1 MEQRDCQRS
10 GLSDRLAAREKKRG
24 RRPSTSTRNTMDVLK
39 SFDVIIAF
47 VTILTICSLFVM
59 IAVQMVSAALS
70 LRGKNLANA
79 LAQTFQTVAPELK
92 EKAHQLAQAILSD
105 PLLSDSMWKDRHH
118 DSTCDWVQTKQ
129 WSAFWPHLD
138 AMKLANAI
146 RPEEVLAALK
156 KLADLK
162 APVEGANAAQTVDAR
177 QQLLA
182 NAASQLLGAIGL
194 PDTVA
199 KDKLSAVLTIVDTVG
214 DDGLKNALTN
224 AVSNASGKLVSVIH
238 TVDERLTGW
247 LNAAQ
252 DRSQHWFQTQTRN
265 ITIAASI
272 ALAFVCQIDAVELF
286 RFVSTDANAR
296 KALVDASA
304 KIVAESG
311 DALDDQGGL
320 PSRVAA
326 AWNQS
331 HADAVIAVNPAWKN
345 VSEVQAAVQAAVQN
359 EIGVTAKGDAAKVQA
374 AMNAYAELEKATVK
388 AYFDDKVDRLT
399 DLQSTLGA
407 TGFDLFP
414 QGGRR
419 WDSQATGC
427 PVFEW
432 AYWKHFPGMLLF
444 AGLLSLGAPYWFN
457 LLKNMASLRPALAKL
472 IGDES
477 KTPPPAS

>member
-1 MEQRDCQRS
+1 
-10 GLSDRLAAREKKRG
+10 
-24 RRPSTSTRNTMDVLK
+24 MDVLK

-47 VTILTICSLFVM
+47 VTIVTICSLFVM

-70 LRGKNLANA
+70 LRGKNMANA
-79 LAQTFQTVAPELK
+79 LSQTFQTVAPELK

-105 PLLSDSMWKDRHH
+105 PLLSDSMWKDKHF
-118 DSTCDWVQTKQ
+118 DSTCDSAKKKQ
-129 WSAFWPHLD
+129 WSAWLPSFS
-138 AMKLANAI
+138 AVKLATAI

-156 KLADLK
+156 KLADLQ
-162 APVEGANAAQTVDAR
+162 APTAVANAWDAQQKTLSDA
-177 QQLLA
+177 A
-182 NAASQLLGAIGL
+182 IQLLGAIGL
-194 PDTVA
+194 PDAVA
-199 KDKLSAVLTIVDTVG
+199 KDKMSAILTIVDTVG

-224 AVSNASGKLVSVIH
+224 AVGDASGKVVSVIH
-238 TVDERLTGW
+238 TVEDRLTNW

-252 DRSQHWFQTQTRN
+252 DRAQHWFQTQTRN

-272 ALAFVCQIDAVELF
+272 VLAFVCQIDAVELF
-286 RFVSTDANAR
+286 QFVGTDANAR

-320 PSRVAA
+320 PARVAA

-345 VSEVQAAVQAAVQN
+345 VSEVQAAVQS

-388 AYFDDKVDRLT
+388 AYFTAKVDNLKQ
-399 DLQSTLGA
+399 LQSTLGA

-414 QGGRR
+414 SGGRR
-419 WDSQATGC
+419 WNPQGTGC

-432 AYWKHFPGMLLF
+432 AYWKHLPGMLLF

>member
-1 MEQRDCQRS
+1 
-10 GLSDRLAAREKKRG
+10 
-24 RRPSTSTRNTMDVLK
+24 MDVLK

-47 VTILTICSLFVM
+47 VTIVTICSLFVM

-70 LRGKNLANA
+70 LRGKNMANA
-79 LAQTFQTVAPELK
+79 LSQTFQTVAPELK

-105 PLLSDSMWKDRHH
+105 PLLSDSMWKDKHF
-118 DSTCDWVQTKQ
+118 DSTCDSAKKKQ
-129 WSAFWPHLD
+129 WSAWLPSFS
-138 AMKLANAI
+138 AVKLATAI

-156 KLADLK
+156 KLANLQ
-162 APVEGANAAQTVDAR
+162 APTAVANAWDAQQKTLSDA
-177 QQLLA
+177 A
-182 NAASQLLGAIGL
+182 IQLLGAIGL
-194 PDTVA
+194 PDAVA
-199 KDKLSAVLTIVDTVG
+199 KDKMSAILTIVDTVG

-224 AVSNASGKLVSVIH
+224 AVGDASGKVVSVIH
-238 TVDERLTGW
+238 TVEDRLTNW

-252 DRSQHWFQTQTRN
+252 DRAQHWFQTQTRN

-272 ALAFVCQIDAVELF
+272 VLALVCQIDAVELF
-286 RFVSTDANAR
+286 QFVSTDANAR

-320 PSRVAA
+320 PARVAA

-331 HADAVIAVNPAWKN
+331 HADALIAVNPAWKE
-345 VSEVQAAVQAAVQN
+345 VDEVQAEVEKKIR
-359 EIGVTAKGDAAKVQA
+359 EIAPNDTAKVQA
-374 AMNAYAELEKATVK
+374 GLNAYATLETATVK
-388 AYFDDKVDRLT
+388 AYFAAKVDGLKQ
-399 DLQSTLGA
+399 LQSTLGA
-407 TGFDLFP
+407 TGFELFP
-414 QGGRR
+414 SGGRR
-419 WDSQATGC
+419 WNPQGTGC

-432 AYWKHFPGMLLF
+432 AYWKHLPGMLLF